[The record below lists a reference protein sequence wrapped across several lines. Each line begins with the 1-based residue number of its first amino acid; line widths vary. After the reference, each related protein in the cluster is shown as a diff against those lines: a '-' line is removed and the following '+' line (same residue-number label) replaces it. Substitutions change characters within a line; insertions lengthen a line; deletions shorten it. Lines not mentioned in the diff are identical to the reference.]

1 MAAAAVVAAASPSQ
15 AEQPSTTDRHAYI
28 APGGGRVA
36 RTLLVQPLPS
46 WEAEAEAETR
56 AGGDEAHAEQADGVA
71 RTEQGASS
79 PLASPSPPTALGPP
93 LLVLSPQP
101 PLLVLSPQPPLL
113 VLSPQPPLLVLSPEL
128 QALAE
133 QAAAAAAAA
142 AVSDA
147 LMLHACDDDDD
158 DDERSDDADSEGS
171 ARGRSTPVV
180 VTQQA
185 EAEAVMAFASLFR
198 RRTLMA
204 TSASGERLLDPAA
217 NAHAAEDG
225 VAEVAEAA
233 VARWVAEAVAAATVS
248 EAVCLPSLCLPHRL
262 YPCVSLTVS
271 LGVSHCASL
280 TVSLTVSPSPSLSV
294 CLPLQEQETVEAPPS
309 RLEAAAEKRSLK
321 VEPSRVAAAE
331 GQVQDEAEAE
341 AEAAALF
348 AAAVSDAL
356 TMHVADEDTLEERA
370 TPVVTQQAC
379 ACHASRVRVSLSLS
393 ISAVRRRAAELRPL
407 TPTLDLTVD
416 CLKAPLTLSLAC
428 AWSVCVCVYRWR
440 ISHGSLSRPQGAA
453 HHAAQRRGVA
463 GDGGTPPTR
472 SPQKAPSPGPSPGA
486 AARAWRG
493 EPQLSSTSSASSPA
507 AAAALM
513 MLADGEY
520 SSILLGT
527 VVH

>member
-79 PLASPSPPTALGPP
+79 PLASPSPPTALG
-93 LLVLSPQP
+93 P

-428 AWSVCVCVYRWR
+428 AWSVCVCVYR